1 MKNDSIKLWAKVWA
15 LCLVCVIALS
25 GCGNKVKDAS
35 YWDDLGSPE
44 FWRRINT
51 VDAHNEQ
58 DTIIGNFTENGQDSL
73 LLFVTRLR
81 KKQMDAFIYNQ
92 TTREYLDS
100 TLLES
105 ITPLPN
111 LWIKATDLD
120 GNGTCEFGYLPTWNN
135 RQWRT
140 YRIFTLVNYQWRYLV
155 NGEYLDTPEWFRHT
169 GVEIAEK
176 GPHKGQ
182 VLIHYAYE
190 GPNES

>member
-1 MKNDSIKLWAKVWA
+1 M
-15 LCLVCVIALS
+15 
-25 GCGNKVKDAS
+25 KDAS

-111 LWIKATDLD
+111 L
-120 GNGTCEFGYLPTWNN
+120 
-135 RQWRT
+135 
-140 YRIFTLVNYQWRYLV
+140 
-155 NGEYLDTPEWFRHT
+155 
-169 GVEIAEK
+169 
-176 GPHKGQ
+176 
-182 VLIHYAYE
+182 
-190 GPNES
+190 

>member
-1 MKNDSIKLWAKVWA
+1 M
-15 LCLVCVIALS
+15 CVIALY

-35 YWDDLGSPE
+35 YWEDLGSPE

-100 TLLES
+100 TILES

-111 LWIKATDLD
+111 L
-120 GNGTCEFGYLPTWNN
+120 
-135 RQWRT
+135 
-140 YRIFTLVNYQWRYLV
+140 
-155 NGEYLDTPEWFRHT
+155 
-169 GVEIAEK
+169 
-176 GPHKGQ
+176 
-182 VLIHYAYE
+182 
-190 GPNES
+190 